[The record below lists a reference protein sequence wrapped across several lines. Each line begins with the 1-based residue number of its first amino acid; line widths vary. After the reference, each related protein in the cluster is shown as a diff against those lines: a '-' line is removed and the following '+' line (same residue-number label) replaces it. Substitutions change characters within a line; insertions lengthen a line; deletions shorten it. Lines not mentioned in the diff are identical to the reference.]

1 MMADRLPHA
10 CARERAH
17 VLVHRPPGRE
27 GRGWRQVAP
36 LAAGSHE
43 VEQAV
48 HQPPH
53 VGRARPAA
61 GLGGRDQGREQ
72 GVLLVA
78 ERLPR
83 AKVADKDPALRC
95 PHSVPPRRATPFPK
109 PPARPLRL
117 VIPLHRAGF
126 SNGLSIST
134 RNQDWWKRLRCRCAR
149 KRVRV
154 AAPAGGWC
162 RMILQILALSLFT
175 TVMAVAAFED
185 FRRLTIPNLL
195 PLALCAGWPFYVAAV
210 PVPGGTVCAA
220 LGALGVALAVFL

>member
-10 CARERAH
+10 CAREPAH

-27 GRGWRQVAP
+27 DRGWRQVAP
-36 LAAGSHE
+36 LTAGSHE

-61 GLGGRDQGREQ
+61 GLGGRDQGRKY

-126 SNGLSIST
+126 SNGLLDARVST
-134 RNQDWWKRLRCRCAR
+134 S
-149 KRVRV
+149 VV
-154 AAPAGGWC
+154 AIAPA
-162 RMILQILALSLFT
+162 ALTPTGSSNSRASSRSLRF
-175 TVMAVAAFED
+175 A
-185 FRRLTIPNLL
+185 
-195 PLALCAGWPFYVAAV
+195 
-210 PVPGGTVCAA
+210 
-220 LGALGVALAVFL
+220 